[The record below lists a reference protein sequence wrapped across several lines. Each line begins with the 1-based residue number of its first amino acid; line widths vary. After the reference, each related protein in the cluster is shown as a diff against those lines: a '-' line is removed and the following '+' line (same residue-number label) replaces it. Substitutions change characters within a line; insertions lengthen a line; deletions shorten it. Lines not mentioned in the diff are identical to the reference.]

1 MSAGISR
8 QQSNR
13 RIGIGLAVFA
23 AAVFLSYV
31 LRQWTGGA

>member
-1 MSAGISR
+1 MSEGTSR
-8 QQSNR
+8 EHANR

-31 LRQWTGGA
+31 LRQWMGGA